1 MRKTIFLFS
10 SGKTKSLL
18 SQCKPTKM
26 DNAVAS
32 CTTKRISENFCTRSN
47 LHGSFGQNED
57 KTFSNQTV
65 TPSLLQRTRLTAA
78 GGLVATHKSTLKFSG
93 NRSPQLTNLILQDL
107 ELGER
112 GADLQQPAGLTMQQ
126 TAPEPCPAPWQLPSA
141 AHGLASTLAF
151 V

>member
-1 MRKTIFLFS
+1 MRKITFLLS
-10 SGKTKSLL
+10 SGKMKSIL

-32 CTTKRISENFCTRSN
+32 GTTERISENFCTSSN
-47 LHGSFGQNED
+47 PLCSFGQNED
-57 KTFSNQTV
+57 KTFSNQTT
-65 TPSLLQRTRLTAA
+65 TPSLLQRTGLTAA
-78 GGLVATHKSTLKFSG
+78 GGLVATHKSTLKFSA

-112 GADLQQPAGLTMQQ
+112 GTDLQQPASLTVQQ